1 MNKYLKKTIIIGAVS
16 LFLVTGCGNKEIAK
30 LSHGDEVVVELKD
43 NSKISVND
51 LYNSLKNRYGLE
63 VVVNMI
69 DKIILEKEYPNDLNA
84 AKESAETTMK
94 QLEEQYG
101 DKLESAIQYYTSYN
115 TKEEYQDGLYLN
127 YLQEKAV
134 TSYAK
139 AQIKESEIKKYYK
152 DSIKPDIKI
161 SHILFSVNY
170 DSNASDDD
178 KNKAKED
185 AKNKANEVLEKL
197 KSVSK
202 DELQAKFSELAKEYS
217 NDESTKNDGGNLGV
231 INTDTLG
238 SNYTKVVDAA
248 YKLKDNEYT
257 TEVVESELGYHIIL
271 RTETKEKA
279 SLDDVRDTILD
290 TLSNTYVSSHSE
302 ASIKAMQELRKKY
315 NLNITDSELKTSY
328 TNYIQNSLLQAQESD
343 SSSSK

>member
-30 LSHGDEVVVELKD
+30 LSNGDEVVVELKD
-43 NSKISVND
+43 NTKISVND
-51 LYNSLKNRYGLE
+51 LE
-63 VVVNMI
+63 VIVNMI

-185 AKNKANEVLEKL
+185 AKNKAN
-197 KSVSK
+197 
-202 DELQAKFSELAKEYS
+202 
-217 NDESTKNDGGNLGV
+217 
-231 INTDTLG
+231 
-238 SNYTKVVDAA
+238 
-248 YKLKDNEYT
+248 
-257 TEVVESELGYHIIL
+257 
-271 RTETKEKA
+271 
-279 SLDDVRDTILD
+279 
-290 TLSNTYVSSHSE
+290 
-302 ASIKAMQELRKKY
+302 
-315 NLNITDSELKTSY
+315 
-328 TNYIQNSLLQAQESD
+328 
-343 SSSSK
+343 

>member
-1 MNKYLKKTIIIGAVS
+1 MNKYFKKALVLGTAS
-16 LFLVTGCGNKEIAK
+16 LFLVTGCGSKEIPK
-30 LSHGDEVVVELKD
+30 LSNGDEVVVELKD
-43 NSKISVND
+43 DTKISVND
-51 LYNSLKNRYGLE
+51 LYNSLKDRYGLE
-63 VVVNMI
+63 VVVSMI
-69 DKIILEKEYPNDLNA
+69 DKIILEKEYPDDLTA
-84 AKESAETTMK
+84 AKESAETKMK
-94 QLEEQYG
+94 QLEESYG

-115 TKEEYQDGLYLN
+115 TKEEYQDSLYLN
-127 YLQEKAV
+127 YLQEKAI

-139 AQIKESEIKKYYK
+139 TQIKESEIKKYYK

-197 KSVSK
+197 KGVSK

-217 NDESTKNDGGNLGV
+217 DDESTKNDGGNLGV

-279 SLDDVRDTILD
+279 SLDDVRDTVLD
-290 TLSNTYVSSHSE
+290 TLANTYISSHSE

-315 NLNITDSELKTSY
+315 DLNITDNDLKTSY
-328 TNYIQNSLLQAQESD
+328 TNYIQNALLQAQESN
-343 SSSSK
+343 SSSSN

>member
-30 LSHGDEVVVELKD
+30 LSNGDEVVVELKD
-43 NSKISVND
+43 NTKISVND

-279 SLDDVRDTILD
+279 SLDDVRDTVLD